1 MAAVRAHSPSADHP
15 ATRLGP
21 KRSASDPPSV
31 GPNTLGANLARMYR
45 AGASGR
51 CVRSN
56 SRTPSA
62 TTVSQSPYVEIPAAT
77 SRRADRSALGSVPA
91 ACGKKRATSIG
102 MSTPGSGG
110 GKQSATPRAETHGV
124 APNGFQKPRASPRV
138 KGWGISPRLRR
149 PPFPPPWIPPAP
161 RSSSYRS
168 GKVGFDRVRRSRS
181 LRSRRLG

>member
-1 MAAVRAHSPSADHP
+1 MAAVRAHIPRADHP

-51 CVRSN
+51 CVRVN

-62 TTVSQSPYVEIPAAT
+62 TTVTQSPYVEIPAAT

-91 ACGKKRATSIG
+91 ACGKKRAASIA

-110 GKQSATPRAETHGV
+110 GKQSATPQEETHGV
-124 APNGFQKPRASPRV
+124 APNGFKNPERPRGTRVGESAPGYAVRHLRLHGYRRRQGPRPT
-138 KGWGISPRLRR
+138 G
-149 PPFPPPWIPPAP
+149 
-161 RSSSYRS
+161 
-168 GKVGFDRVRRSRS
+168 
-181 LRSRRLG
+181 